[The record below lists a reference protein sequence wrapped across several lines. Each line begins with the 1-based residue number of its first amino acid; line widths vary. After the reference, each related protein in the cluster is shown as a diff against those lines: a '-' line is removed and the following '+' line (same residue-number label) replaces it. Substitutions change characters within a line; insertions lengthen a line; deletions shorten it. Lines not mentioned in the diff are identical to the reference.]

1 MKNNSAKQR
10 NLGKL
15 NFKQVTISSLSKQ
28 EIKGGGAWTI
38 PKPSTAGTQ
47 SWCICQ

>member
-1 MKNNSAKQR
+1 MKNNFVKQR

-15 NFKQVTISSLSKQ
+15 NFKQVTISSLD
-28 EIKGGGAWTI
+28 ETMLTGGKAR
-38 PKPSTAGTQ
+38 PEKPSTAGTQ